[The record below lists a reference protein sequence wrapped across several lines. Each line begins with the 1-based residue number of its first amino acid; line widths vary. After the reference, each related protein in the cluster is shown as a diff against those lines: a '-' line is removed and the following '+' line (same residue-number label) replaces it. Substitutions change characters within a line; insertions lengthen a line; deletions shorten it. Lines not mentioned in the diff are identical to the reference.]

1 MLKNLIIENYK
12 SIQYLDLPLTQMNA
26 FIGANSCGKSN
37 IMKALNLIIGPTYAT
52 IKSFDTT
59 DHYQNDINNHI
70 NIEVHFTNHLACDQ
84 RVYGFRLYN
93 DGTTVTY
100 TALDQHGNPATYRP
114 NGGYEIKVSNDMK
127 SEVPML
133 YLNVDRQASQQ
144 IRTSQWTLYGKL
156 LQHINSV
163 ISSQDRSQ
171 FVSSVEQSY
180 SQNISTYVNQAEQIL
195 NQCITEQTG
204 RSLELKM
211 AIIDPSMVIK
221 DLRPRIKDSNGFEVD
236 IDQEGAGVQSAVCIS
251 IARAYA
257 QLTGMPLILAIEEP
271 ELFLHPHACRH
282 FYRIMKDLSQNGTQI
297 FYTTHEES
305 FLKIEDYQNIKRV
318 IKPTTDTDVIHFTG
332 NVNNFDV
339 IKAASKFDVEIN
351 EVFFATKVVLVEGPA
366 DKIAVRCA
374 FEKLNIDLDKLNI
387 SVIDCGSIS
396 GIKPMIEILN
406 HFQIDC
412 FAVVDED
419 PGNQTTLQTIQDIQ
433 TVLPANKLKIQQPNL
448 EGIFNQ
454 QSKFKKKTALTI
466 IPTFYQTNAVQ
477 QVYNDLKN
485 EMGI

>member
-1 MLKNLIIENYK
+1 MIKVLRIENYK

-26 FIGANSCGKSN
+26 LIGANSCGKSN
-37 IMKALNLIIGPTYAT
+37 ILKALNLIIGPTYAS

-70 NIEVHFTNHLACDQ
+70 NIEVHFNTHLICDN
-84 RVYGFRLYN
+84 RVYGFRLHN
-93 DGTTVTY
+93 NGVTVSY

-114 NGGYEIKVSNDMK
+114 NGGYEIKVSNEMK

-144 IRTSQWTLYGKL
+144 IRASQWTLYGKL
-156 LQHINSV
+156 LNHLNS
-163 ISSQDRSQ
+163 IITDSHRDQ
-171 FVSSVEQSY
+171 FIENVETTY
-180 SQNISTYVNQAEQIL
+180 NQNIASYVNAAETIL

-204 RSLELKM
+204 RTMNLKM

-221 DLRPRIKDSNGFEVD
+221 DIRPRVKDANGFEVD
-236 IDQEGAGVQSAVCIS
+236 VDQEGAGVQSAVCIS

-282 FYRIMKDLSQNGTQI
+282 FYRILKDLSNSVTQI

-318 IKPTTDTDVIHFTG
+318 VKPTTDTDVISFIG

-339 IKAASKFDVEIN
+339 IKAAARFDVKMN
-351 EVFFATKVVLVEGPA
+351 EVFFANKVVLVEGPA
-366 DKIAVRCA
+366 DKIATQAA
-374 FEKLNIDLDKLNI
+374 FEKLAIDLDKLNI
-387 SVIDCGSIS
+387 SIIECGSIS
-396 GIKPMIEILN
+396 GIKPMVEILN
-406 HFQIDC
+406 NFQIEC
-412 FAVVDED
+412 YAIVDED
-419 PGNQTTLQTIQDIQ
+419 PGNLTTLQTTQDIL
-433 TVLPANKLKIQQPNL
+433 TVLPNARLITQSPDL
-448 EGIFNQ
+448 EGIFDQ
-454 QSKFKKKTALTI
+454 TSKFKKKTALTI
-466 IPTFYQTNAVQ
+466 IPTYYLTNQVQ
-477 QVYNDLKN
+477 PSYVSLKAA
-485 EMGI
+485 MGV